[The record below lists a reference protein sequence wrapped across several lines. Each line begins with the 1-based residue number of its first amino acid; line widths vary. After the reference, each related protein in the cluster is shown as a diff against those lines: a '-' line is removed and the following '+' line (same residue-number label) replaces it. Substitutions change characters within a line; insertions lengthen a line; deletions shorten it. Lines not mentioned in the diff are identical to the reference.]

1 MMMMVKVHHPLTKFN
16 NYKIFWSVFWVLIR
30 TTKKKKRSS
39 SGLHLPSNTNFN
51 LMSLTTTGTHVCNK
65 TYILF
70 QRVLSHLVALR
81 MLGISILQ
89 GRYILT
95 RQRVNSEWFRDD
107 TKLSTVLYEIIRVRN
122 VEPGF
127 EPRGDNTSQSTLTQ
141 VQQSNIS
148 HECKL
153 GEG

>member
-30 TTKKKKRSS
+30 TTKKKRKTRSS

-127 EPRGDNTSQSTLTQ
+127 EPRGGQHQPVNTDTSTAVKHIT
-141 VQQSNIS
+141 
-148 HECKL
+148 
-153 GEG
+153 